1 MKTIKNI
8 LIATLAFF
16 AVSCQGNLSFDQADA
31 AIFTA
36 SIENPI
42 SKVAMGNPYIGE
54 DNKTHYPMLWYGFEK
69 ITVFGTDGT
78 NNQFNGDA
86 RDAEQK
92 PVHMSTVDF
101 KHQGKTFELVEG
113 ETYYAVEPYHTD
125 HTIDKDG
132 KITVKTIANSQY
144 PDPNNGNLPC
154 ISYNATNKA
163 YGETAMVALA
173 KTTNNYLSFKPVT
186 ALIKFTVGSDN
197 VTRVVFKDK
206 NNTTIAGSNIT
217 FDYTGDYPSLSSIAT
232 NNAIY
237 LRMGDNSAFIK
248 GNTYYMAVLPTKIT
262 PAIGFNFNGATDTPK
277 YQTGK
282 DEIELK
288 PGMILNLGTITIEQP
303 APAQ

>member
-54 DNKTHYPMLWYGFEK
+54 DNKTHYPMLWYGLEK
-69 ITVFGTDGT
+69 ITVFGTDGQ
-78 NNQFNGDA
+78 NYQFDGDA

-92 PVHMSTVDF
+92 PVYMSTVDF

-113 ETYYAVEPYHTD
+113 ETYYAVEPYHNS
-125 HTIDKDG
+125 HTIDKDE
-132 KITVKTIANSQY
+132 KITVRTIANSQY

-154 ISYNATNKA
+154 ISYTNGT

-173 KTTNNYLSFKPVT
+173 KTTNKYLSFKPVT

-206 NNTTIAGSNIT
+206 NNTTIAGGSIT
-217 FDYTGDYPSLSSIAT
+217 FDYTGDYPSLSSIGST

-262 PAIGFNFNGATDTPK
+262 PAIGFNFNGATEGTK
-277 YQTGK
+277 YKTGPE
-282 DEIELK
+282 EIELK
-288 PGMILNLGTITIEQP
+288 PGMILNLGTITIIE
-303 APAQ
+303 